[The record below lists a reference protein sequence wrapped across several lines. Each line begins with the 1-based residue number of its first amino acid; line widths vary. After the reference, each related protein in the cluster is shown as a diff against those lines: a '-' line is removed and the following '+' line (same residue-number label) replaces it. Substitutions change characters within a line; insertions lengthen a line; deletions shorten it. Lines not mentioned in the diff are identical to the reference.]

1 MNSTLETIIQLVK
14 VAIMI
19 LIGLWAV
26 VKVGQIISLLKI
38 IAIELNAI

>member
-26 VKVGQIISLLKI
+26 VKVGQIINFLQI
-38 IAIELNAI
+38 IVLELR